1 MAWRIRDRST
11 FETLRRDGRRS
22 RRGPITV
29 TYAPAGD
36 APVPRV
42 AYAVGKKVGGS
53 VARNRLRRRLRAAVA
68 DMGSELGPGAYL
80 VSAGP
85 EAAGI
90 AYEELRATVAAAM
103 TAARTG
109 GRR

>member
-1 MAWRIRDRST
+1 MVWRIQDRDT
-11 FETLRRDGRRS
+11 FESLRHDGKRC

-29 TYAPAGD
+29 TYARIGD

-42 AYAVGKKVGGS
+42 AYAVGKRVGGS
-53 VARNRLRRRLRAAVA
+53 VVRNRLRRRLRAAVA
-68 DMGSELGPGAYL
+68 EIGSQLDPGAYL

-85 EAAGI
+85 EAKGF
-90 AYEELRATVAAAM
+90 AYEELRSTVAAAM
-103 TAARTG
+103 TAAKDK